1 MITDDEAHEVLAAL
15 EESKRA
21 LSCVAQEFM
30 DDSGASMRGSDE
42 S

>member
-15 EESKRA
+15 EEFKRA
-21 LSCVAQEFM
+21 PSRVAQEFM
-30 DDSGASMRGSDE
+30 HDSGASMRGSDE